1 MASRLGSIIAD
12 AVELQLR
19 SVSALLDLSK
29 GYVKALDGIIRT
41 SGRTDGNAPARPAE
55 QQQRVPL
62 LLAGEAGETAGGA
75 FIINNPSANNLS
87 LTFAV
92 QGELSGDDVKVTPAS
107 LTLSA
112 GEEAVIRVAVKLT
125 ATLVE
130 NRDYR
135 GLVAVPGLSS
145 QVLDFV
151 VRRLPSEKTGNR
163 ASKSS
168 SSN

>member
-12 AVELQLR
+12 AVELQVR

-55 QQQRVPL
+55 QQRVPL
-62 LLAGEAGETAGGA
+62 LLAGETGETAGGA

-112 GEEAVIRVAVKLT
+112 GEEAVIRIAVKLT
-125 ATLVE
+125 AALVE

>member
-1 MASRLGSIIAD
+1 MASRISSILAD
-12 AVELQLR
+12 AVQLQIN

-29 GYVKALDGIIRT
+29 GYVKAVGGIISN
-41 SGRTDGNAPARPAE
+41 SGMTDGSAPASPAE
-55 QQQRVPL
+55 QQRAPL

-75 FIINNPSANNLS
+75 FIINNPSANSLS

-92 QGELSGDDVKVTPAS
+92 QGELSGDDVNVVPAS
-107 LTLSA
+107 LTLGA
-112 GEEAVIRVAVKLT
+112 GEEAVIRIAVKLT
-125 ATLVE
+125 AALVE

-145 QVLDFV
+145 QILAFA
-151 VRRLPSEKTGNR
+151 VRRLPSEKAGNS

>member
-12 AVELQLR
+12 AVELQVR

-41 SGRTDGNAPARPAE
+41 SGKTDGNAPARAAG
-55 QQQRVPL
+55 QQRVPL

-92 QGELSGDDVKVTPAS
+92 QGELSGDDVKVMPAS

-125 ATLVE
+125 ATFVE

-151 VRRLPSEKTGNR
+151 LRRLPSAKTGNG

>member
-12 AVELQLR
+12 AVELQVR

-41 SGRTDGNAPARPAE
+41 SGKTDGNAPARAAE
-55 QQQRVPL
+55 QQRVPL

-151 VRRLPSEKTGNR
+151 VRRLPSAKTGNG